1 MKPRIRGALCALSV
15 MRMLTGAAL
24 GAAVVLLSG
33 CFGLVEVGLNAA
45 AAVAT
50 AEGTTALSCETSP
63 AQAFVEKHG
72 LTCADGPEGITLRG
86 GLSCETSP
94 AQAFIEK
101 HGLTCADGTDGIT
114 LGAPA

>member
-1 MKPRIRGALCALSV
+1 MTNAK
-15 MRMLTGAAL
+15 RMLTGAAL

-45 AAVAT
+45 AAIAT
-50 AEGTTALSCETSP
+50 AEGTTALSCETP
-63 AQAFVEKHG
+63 
-72 LTCADGPEGITLRG
+72 
-86 GLSCETSP
+86 P

-114 LGAPA
+114 LHGGVSCETSPAQAFVEKHGLTCADTTDGITIGAPS